1 MRYNFSMKQ
10 ETLQSIAESLWL
22 EYCEVFPAL
31 VKFDC
36 PKIILNKRLIRT
48 AGGCH
53 TDDNYI
59 VLGYKFL
66 EQFEHNM
73 LTVILPHELAH
84 QIDYNL
90 NGWEDRKLHHGPKW
104 CAIMERIGC
113 LPEPYHSM
121 ELKL

>member
-1 MRYNFSMKQ
+1 MKNAAQ
-10 ETLQSIAESLWL
+10 IQAIANIYWDR
-22 EYCEVFPAL
+22 YCEAFPKL

-36 PKIILNKRLIRT
+36 PEIRLNKRLTRT
-48 AGGCH
+48 AGRCH
-53 TDDNYI
+53 SEDNYI

-90 NGWEDRKLHHGPKW
+90 NGWEHRKLHHGPKW
-104 CAIMERIGC
+104 CAIMGRIGRK
-113 LPEPYHSM
+113 PDPYHSM